1 VKILVTGGAGFIGS
15 HVVDA
20 YVAQGHEVIVVDDLS
35 NGKRENVTGRAHI
48 VHLDIRDP
56 ALGKVFASYR
66 PQVVNHHAAQ
76 IDVRRSV
83 QDPAFDAEVNVLG
96 TLRVLEQCR
105 RSGVH
110 RLIFA
115 STGGAIYGEPKYLPM
130 DENHPI
136 APLAPYGASKFAAEQ
151 FLRLGALTEGMTC
164 VVLRY
169 ANVYGPRQDP
179 LGEAGVVAIFTA
191 AMLQGQTP
199 TIYGDGTQTR
209 DFVYVG
215 DVAHAN
221 LLALDGDPGGP
232 VNIGTGI
239 GTSVNDVFSIL
250 AGLTGFRG
258 QPIYA
263 SPRAGE
269 IHTCYLDNSRAQQHL
284 GWQPGT
290 DLREGLACTVRAFAA
305 QGP

>member
-1 VKILVTGGAGFIGS
+1 MKILVTGGAGFIGS

-35 NGKRENVTGRAHI
+35 NGKRENVTGRAHF

-56 ALGKVFASYR
+56 ALAEVFASYR

-151 FLRLGALTEGMTC
+151 FLRLGVLIEGMTC

-179 LGEAGVVAIFTA
+179 LGEAGVVAIFAA

-221 LLALDGDPGGP
+221 LLALDRDPGGP

-239 GTSVNDVFSIL
+239 GTSINDVFSIL

-258 QPIYA
+258 QPICA
-263 SPRAGE
+263 LPRAGE
-269 IHTCYLDNSRAQQHL
+269 IHTCYLDNSRARQHL

-290 DLREGLACTVRAFAA
+290 DLREGLARTVRAFAA